1 MSQVATNGAVTLKE
15 AVDLICTNPRNTFHL
30 VGTPGIGKTAM
41 HKVIAERLNMKPIY
55 MDVPNLEIGDIGI
68 PMPNHQTRTTQFY
81 PNEFW
86 GFHLDEPL
94 CIFLDEFTKGE
105 NGVKNTLHPV
115 LTHPRRIG
123 GLTIHPDSVVITA
136 GNFSG
141 DGVGDVMKA
150 HSRNRLTEL
159 PIKNPT
165 TQEWIDDWAVHN
177 DIVPEVMAWARETP
191 QIFQSYKD
199 AAQADNHY
207 NYNPKRPQ
215 AAFCSPRSVAGAST
229 IVRNRDKYTTN
240 ALITALEGTIGYS
253 GARDMVAYIQM
264 ADELTPW
271 AEVIAN
277 PSTAPV
283 PKHVSALCIMAFGA
297 VMRIDNKNIGKW
309 FEYLK
314 RCPKEL
320 QSIFC
325 LTASKNPQKKDVLFS
340 SSAFVTWARDN
351 AYLF

>member
-1 MSQVATNGAVTLKE
+1 MAQVFTTASVTLAE
-15 AVDLICTNPRNTFHL
+15 AVELVSNNPRNTFHL
-30 VGTPGIGKTAM
+30 VGTPGIGKTAS
-41 HKVIAERLNMKPIY
+41 HKVIAQRLNMKPIY

-68 PMPNHQTRTTQFY
+68 PMPDHETRTTKFY

-86 GFHLDEPL
+86 GFHLNEPL
-94 CIFLDEFTKGE
+94 CIMLDEFTKGAD
-105 NGVKNTLHPV
+105 GVKNTLHPL

-150 HSRNRLTEL
+150 HSRNRLSVI

-165 TQEWIDDWAVHN
+165 TQEWIDNWAVFN
-177 DIVPEVMAWARETP
+177 DVEPEVMAFAKEYP
-191 QIFQSYKD
+191 QIFACYTD
-199 AAQADNHY
+199 PAQAENHLI
-207 NYNPKRPQ
+207 YNPKRAQ
-215 AAFCSPRSVAGAST
+215 NSFCSPRSMASASF
-229 IVRNRDKYTTN
+229 IVKNRSKYSRN
-240 ALITALEGTIGYS
+240 ALIAALEGTIGGE
-253 GARDMVAYIQM
+253 GARNLVAYIDTSDQ
-264 ADELTPW
+264 LTPW
-271 AEVIAN
+271 DSIMAN
-277 PSTAPV
+277 PTGAPV
-283 PKHVSALCIMAFGA
+283 SNNSAALCIMAFGA
-297 VMRIDNKNIGKW
+297 VMRIDNKNISKW

-325 LTASKNPQKKDVLFS
+325 LTASKNPQKKDVLYTS
-340 SSAFVTWARDN
+340 AAFVQWARDN